1 MILCHC
7 ERFYWRCYL
16 GSVKRHTITGRKG
29 RIAQVYISK
38 PYTVD
43 IVGEPISYE
52 SMQEIGVSPD
62 MVNSAPLIGAPEA
75 WNLGYTGSGTYVAVI
90 DTGIDYTHENFG
102 GYSSFPMQNTLWL

>member
-1 MILCHC
+1 LDQLKDILS
-7 ERFYWRCYL
+7 L
-16 GSVKRHTITGRKG
+16 AGKG

-75 WNLGYTGSGTYVAVI
+75 WNLGYTGSGRMLPLLTLVLTTLMKTLVVTAV
-90 DTGIDYTHENFG
+90 
-102 GYSSFPMQNTLWL
+102 SPMQKYPMVMILQT